1 LRRMMPAPATD
12 LKAVRAAIDPRGGRF
27 DVMFEVPLGASRR
40 TLMRY
45 TGSVIETTDA
55 IVPVRTIARGEIVR
69 AQDLAVERRPKTEV
83 TGDVI
88 GTNDEAVGRAAR
100 QVLRLGL
107 PVRRADLVKPDLIRR
122 DDSVSLVYEA
132 PGIMLTTR
140 GKAIESGGEGDVIKV
155 LNAQTNRTL
164 QGVVTGPGR
173 VDIGPPPPPP
183 PLASANLFQP
193 ADEPPGRTE

>member
-1 LRRMMPAPATD
+1 MADLKVSFDREPVSFSADLAPDAD
-12 LKAVRAAIDPRGGRF
+12 LKAMRAALDPRGGRF
-27 DVMFEVPLGASRR
+27 DVMFEVPLGGSRR
-40 TLMRY
+40 TLVRY
-45 TGSVIETTDA
+45 TGSVIETADA
-55 IVPVRTIARGEIVR
+55 IVPVRTITRGEIVR
-69 AQDLAVERRPKTEV
+69 VQDLTVERRPKAEI

-100 QVLRLGL
+100 QALRPGL
-107 PVRRADLVKPDLIRR
+107 PV
-122 DDSVSLVYEA
+122 
-132 PGIMLTTR
+132 TTR

-173 VDIGPPPPPP
+173 VDIGPPPPVPAP
-183 PLASANLFQP
+183 VTSANLLP